1 MPAGL
6 TNTDQMMYTGKV
18 PWHRQGIALDAPA
31 TAAEA
36 IAAANLGWSVVQKPV
51 YVREESGVFRPVDN
65 KLAVVRQDTNEVFA
79 VLGKSY
85 EPLQN
90 SSAFGFFDDVIAQ
103 GEAIY
108 HTAGS
113 LFGGRRIWILAKLPE
128 DITIGNGD
136 KVEPYIL
143 LSNSHDGSKAVRMQT
158 TPIRVVCWNTLNYA
172 MSRGSGGFYGKHTRN
187 ILSKAEDARKELD
200 LAHAYYQIFAKQ
212 ADQLLNTKMTVIDVQ
227 RYLQEVYQFKSDKPY
242 ADQDHRVVKAYETT
256 LDLLGHPS
264 NTVGGMAGTAW
275 AAFNAVTYY
284 VDHERVVRGSLEQQD
299 DRRLDG
305 TWFGVGADIRQRAY
319 SLLTN

>member
-6 TNTDQMMYTGKV
+6 TERDEMMFTGET
-18 PWHRQGIALDAPA
+18 PWHRQGVALDGPA

-36 IAAANLGWSVVQKPV
+36 IAAANLGWNVIQEPV
-51 YVREESGVFRPVDN
+51 YVRQSGVFRPVDD
-65 KLAVVRQDTNEVFA
+65 KLAITRQDTSEVFA
-79 VLGKSY
+79 IMGKGY

-90 SSAFGFFDDVIAQ
+90 VQAFQFFDDVIAR
-103 GEAIY
+103 GEAVY

-128 DITIGNGD
+128 DITIGNSD

-172 MSRGSGGFYGKHTRN
+172 MSSGSQGFYGKHTRN
-187 ILSKAEDARKELD
+187 ILNKAEDARRELD
-200 LAHAYYQIFAKQ
+200 LVHAYYQMFAKQ

-227 RYLQEVYQFKSDKPY
+227 RYLQEVYQFKADKPY
-242 ADQDHRVVKAYETT
+242 AKQDHRRVKAYEGT
-256 LDLLGHPS
+256 LDLLGHPT
-264 NTVGGMAGTAW
+264 NTFGGMAGSAW
-275 AAFNAVTYY
+275 AAFNAVTYF
-284 VDHERVVRGSLEQQD
+284 VDHERAVRGSLEQRD
-299 DRRLDG
+299 DKRLDG
-305 TWFGVGADIRQRAY
+305 SWFGTGAKLRQRAFD
-319 SLLTN
+319 LLQV